1 MLLPSALAADLRA
14 ARALG
19 DLLRGATLAG
29 MPEGDTIHRLAA
41 SLRRGLGHGPVT
53 AFVAPG
59 VPGPLPLPGER
70 IEEIAARGKHLL
82 LRFSGG
88 VTLHTHLGMSGS
100 WRVLAPGSPS
110 RPTGGRPGR
119 AALLATG
126 RASALC
132 RDAPTVELLDDA
144 GLRRHPRLAALGPDL
159 CRPDLDLDE
168 VLRRLDTLVEPATE
182 LGVVLLDQR
191 PACGIGNVYRSEVL
205 WACGADPFAPLAEVD
220 VDARRAVYAT
230 AHALLRAN
238 LHGFPRRT
246 VPEGLA
252 VYDRAGRRCRRCGET
267 IRARRLGEQART
279 TWWCPGCQT
288 GATMRASGPGA

>member
-1 MLLPSALAADLRA
+1 
-14 ARALG
+14 
-19 DLLRGATLAG
+19 

-41 SLRRGLGHGPVT
+41 TLRRALGEGPVE

-70 IEEIAARGKHLL
+70 IEEIGARGKHLL

-88 VTLHTHLGMSGS
+88 ATLHTHLGMTGS
-100 WRVLAPGSPS
+100 WRVLRPGSPS
-110 RPTGGRPGR
+110 RPFGGRPGR
-119 AALLATG
+119 AAIVTTPRAT
-126 RASALC
+126 ALC
-132 RDAPTVELLDDA
+132 RDAPTLELLDDA
-144 GLRRHPRLAALGPDL
+144 GVRRHPQLTALGPDL
-159 CRPDLDLDE
+159 CAPEVDLDE
-168 VLRRLDTLVEPATE
+168 VLRRLDALVDPTTE

-191 PACGIGNVYRSEVL
+191 PACGIGNVYRSEAL
-205 WACGADPFAPLAEVD
+205 WACGAHPLTPLAEVD
-220 VDARRAVYAT
+220 ADARRALYAT

-238 LHGFPRRT
+238 LDGFPRRT

-267 IRARRLGEQART
+267 IRARRLGEHART

-288 GATMRASGPGA
+288 GAGMQAREARA